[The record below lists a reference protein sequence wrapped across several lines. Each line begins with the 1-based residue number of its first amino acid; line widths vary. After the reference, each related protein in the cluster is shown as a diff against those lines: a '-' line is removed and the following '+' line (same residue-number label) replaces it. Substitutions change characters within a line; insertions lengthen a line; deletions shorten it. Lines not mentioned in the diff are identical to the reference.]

1 MGIKSEAIHNLQAG
15 ITYNLRYTYQGMS
28 NTFGGVHPPVFTDCE
43 VSVRRLVIYVAT
55 GISDRGIACIWQ
67 PVGRRTDLCAISLL
81 NAKTSEHMR
90 ITELSTASNSTYPF
104 KIVNNRKSG
113 SWQPGAYLF
122 TARTWG
128 AQAEE
133 NSPLSYSANEHG
145 MGL

>member
-1 MGIKSEAIHNLQAG
+1 MC
-15 ITYNLRYTYQGMS
+15 Y
-28 NTFGGVHPPVFTDCE
+28 
-43 VSVRRLVIYVAT
+43 
-55 GISDRGIACIWQ
+55 
-67 PVGRRTDLCAISLL
+67 SLL
-81 NAKTSEHMR
+81 SAKTSEHMC

-128 AQAEE
+128 AQAEK
-133 NSPLSYSANEHG
+133 NNPLSYSANEHG